1 MQCPRRRL
9 TVTLVKGGCRAP
21 GGGAQCPQWGGC
33 VRSAPGGGRSALW
46 WKNAKGKTIRNFNPV
61 LHPVFVYQEGGNSPP
76 MTPGSAQSLVSA
88 IRKKRTWSDTA
99 PMLKLE
105 FPPLSMAGAVVPP
118 QLQCLRAPRPAPARN
133 FRSAGDG
140 YWASLSVE
148 GLADI
153 PRHTAVHQPVRSSTK
168 PAGLSFLR

>member
-1 MQCPRRRL
+1 MSAQLPSMIRREGEPCSAPGGGGGAHVVPPESCSARGGGNVQCPRRRL

-76 MTPGSAQSLVSA
+76 DDSGLRPVTGFRHQKKTDLERHGSNVKVRIPTTLHG
-88 IRKKRTWSDTA
+88 WSC
-99 PMLKLE
+99 
-105 FPPLSMAGAVVPP
+105 G
-118 QLQCLRAPRPAPARN
+118 
-133 FRSAGDG
+133 
-140 YWASLSVE
+140 
-148 GLADI
+148 
-153 PRHTAVHQPVRSSTK
+153 SSTAAVPEGAQTSSGK
-168 PAGLSFLR
+168 KF